1 MTRRATANPASV
13 GAKIT
18 RGNVGE
24 IDEPSS
30 SIWVHSIA
38 MRKQTTAK
46 PERIPIKTARNKKKR
61 SSRMVKTRFVQL
73 SHIARIPD
81 VEVEFADSFAVDGI
95 TPGEVAAV
103 GSVTVPKLLGCVPR
117 ARARDQ
123 RLPVLRRPPPKH
135 FPFRT
140 RDPSLRPASRDVW
153 QGFATSR
160 RRRALCFQQRLSGAA
175 FVTESL

>member
-61 SSRMVKTRFVQL
+61 SSRMGKTRFVPL

-81 VEVEFADSFAVDGI
+81 WEVEFTDSSAAGGI
-95 TPGEVAAV
+95 VPGEVTAV
-103 GSVTVPKLLGCVPR
+103 GSVTVPKLPGCGRR
-117 ARARDQ
+117 ARGLDP
-123 RLPVLRRPPPKH
+123 RLPVLRTPPLRH

-140 RDPSLRPASRDVW
+140 RDPLFRPPPRDVW
-153 QGFATSR
+153 QCFASSHR
-160 RRRALCFQQRLSGAA
+160 
-175 FVTESL
+175 E